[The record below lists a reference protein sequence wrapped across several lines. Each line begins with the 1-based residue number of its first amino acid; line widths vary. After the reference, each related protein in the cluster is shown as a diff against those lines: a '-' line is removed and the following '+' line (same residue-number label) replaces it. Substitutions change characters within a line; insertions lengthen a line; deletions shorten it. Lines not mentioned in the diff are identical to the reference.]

1 MSSWKTRAPKTKSSR
16 RVFATKTGADQPAAN
31 RRSDPNDHIVH
42 ATRTCPDC
50 ETRTAVQLYHFS
62 FNDGRNVS
70 IAHACEHVIRD
81 CQPDDPPRAEWRPR
95 TPYPQRH
102 LFQQPSAQLRPP
114 AF

>member
-1 MSSWKTRAPKTKSSR
+1 MTS
-16 RVFATKTGADQPAAN
+16 
-31 RRSDPNDHIVH
+31 IVH

-81 CQPDDPPRAEWRPR
+81 CQPDDPPRAEWLAAHAVP
-95 TPYPQRH
+95 
-102 LFQQPSAQLRPP
+102 PSATCSSSP
-114 AF
+114 ALN